1 MNRFIRKDF
10 QWFSGAILRYKV
22 YLAEIVM
29 AAFLFQLLGLVVPLC
44 TQVII
49 DKVIVNRGLVT
60 LNGLAIG
67 MVIVILFQLI
77 MDSMRRYLF
86 SHTTNKID
94 IILGT
99 ALFRHLMQLPLQYF
113 IRRRAGDILMKVS
126 ALENVRE
133 FLTKTAINAC
143 IDIVFSVV
151 FFAVM
156 FYYSFTLGLI
166 ALAAVPVQI
175 ALNIWGAS
183 RYRKRITDAWNYEA
197 RNQAFLVE
205 AVAGID
211 TVKALS
217 LEPRFRYHWEAMLSR
232 SVCKSLDAAQMG
244 AGLNEGVSLVQR
256 VTSYLIIWAGGV
268 MVISSSLTIGQF
280 IAFQMIANQAAAPL
294 LRLAQVWQSFQQMK
308 LSMERIG
315 DLIHAEREPGWDT
328 GTASGAPCRGDI
340 VFQNVSFS
348 YESKD
353 PPALDDVSLHIKPGQ
368 RIGIVGCSGSGKSTI
383 AKLLDRLY
391 LPQGGRILLD
401 GQDIRELSLS
411 ALRQQIGIVL
421 QENRLFPGTINENIS
436 YGMFNADPDAIQA
449 AAALAGAD
457 EFIRE
462 LPEGYDTELTDDGS
476 NLSGGQRQRIA
487 IARVLLRKPKIL
499 IFDEATSALDYISER
514 IVMQNMSRIAQ
525 GRTTLIIAHRLANV
539 QGCDMIFV
547 MDHGHVAEK
556 GTHAELMEK
565 NGAYRA
571 LWDAQKG

>member
-49 DKVIVNRGLVT
+49 DKVIVNRGFVT

-175 ALNIWGAS
+175 ALNVWGAP

-197 RNQAFLVE
+197 RNQSFLVE

-211 TVKALS
+211 TVKSLS

-280 IAFQMIANQAAAPL
+280 IAFQMPIK
-294 LRLAQVWQSFQQMK
+294 QQRR
-308 LSMERIG
+308 SCG
-315 DLIHAEREPGWDT
+315 
-328 GTASGAPCRGDI
+328 
-340 VFQNVSFS
+340 
-348 YESKD
+348 
-353 PPALDDVSLHIKPGQ
+353 
-368 RIGIVGCSGSGKSTI
+368 
-383 AKLLDRLY
+383 
-391 LPQGGRILLD
+391 
-401 GQDIRELSLS
+401 
-411 ALRQQIGIVL
+411 
-421 QENRLFPGTINENIS
+421 
-436 YGMFNADPDAIQA
+436 
-449 AAALAGAD
+449 
-457 EFIRE
+457 
-462 LPEGYDTELTDDGS
+462 
-476 NLSGGQRQRIA
+476 
-487 IARVLLRKPKIL
+487 
-499 IFDEATSALDYISER
+499 
-514 IVMQNMSRIAQ
+514 
-525 GRTTLIIAHRLANV
+525 
-539 QGCDMIFV
+539 
-547 MDHGHVAEK
+547 
-556 GTHAELMEK
+556 
-565 NGAYRA
+565 
-571 LWDAQKG
+571 